1 MEEVQPR
8 IAPLVSFI
16 IINYNRLMD
25 VVPMSFSM
33 TGYGQSTLQYGGY
46 KVEIEIK
53 SVNHR
58 YCEVVLRMPREW
70 TCFED
75 VLRRTAQQYVKRGR
89 IDIYM
94 NKEAELE
101 NAAFA
106 TLNHSAVKAYLQAVD
121 DLHSQYGIEGKLTVK
136 DILALPDVLLSPD
149 HRPTGD
155 GEDMEAWGE
164 VLQEGLRKALESL
177 KTMRCK
183 EGHHL
188 SQDIEQRLQRLQV
201 LHGEMMELA
210 PHVVEEHRTK
220 LRQRLSELQDHSFS
234 VDEYKFGM
242 EIALYADRSNIDE
255 ELIRLQS
262 HFQQCKELLLAD
274 EAIGRKLDFLI
285 QEMNR
290 EVNTIGSKANHL
302 PLVTRVVEM
311 KAELEKI
318 REQAANIE

>member
-1 MEEVQPR
+1 
-8 IAPLVSFI
+8 
-16 IINYNRLMD
+16 
-25 VVPMSFSM
+25 MSFSM
-33 TGYGQSTLQYGGY
+33 TGYGQSTLQYGGF

-75 VLRRTAQQYVKRGR
+75 VLRRTVQQYVKRGR

-101 NAAFA
+101 NVAFA

-121 DLHSQYGIEGKLTVK
+121 ELHDQYGLEGKLTVK
-136 DILALPDVLLSPD
+136 DILALPDVLLSSD
-149 HRPTGD
+149 HLPSGD
-155 GEDMEAWGE
+155 EENMKELGE
-164 VLQEGLRKALESL
+164 VLQEGLRRALESL
-177 KTMRCK
+177 KAMRCK
-183 EGHHL
+183 EGL
-188 SQDIEQRLQRLQV
+188 YLAQDIEQRLDHLQV
-201 LHGEMMELA
+201 LHDEMVALA
-210 PHVVEEHRTK
+210 PHVVEEHRIK
-220 LRQRLSELQDHSFS
+220 LRQRLSELLDSSFS
-234 VDEYKFGM
+234 LDEHKFGM

-262 HFQQCKELLLAD
+262 HFVQCRELLLAD

-302 PLVTRVVEM
+302 PLLNRVVEM